1 MRTKLTVVIML
12 MLVLTSTTAYAEDG
26 NGWNDNGNQSG
37 TQIQYAS
44 YNNTIPTVTID
55 DLIDWANRKGF
66 EIIHFLQSLFYP
78 FAIIIFIVSAFL
90 TLLGSISSGDMAGRG
105 LMGMISAS
113 VLYAVVLYSPLIMQ
127 TFVGWVAS

>member
-1 MRTKLTVVIML
+1 MRTKLIVVIVL
-12 MLVLTSTTAYAEDG
+12 MLISSISVYAEDG
-26 NGWNDNGNQSG
+26 NGWNDNGTQSG
-37 TQIQYAS
+37 TRIKYAS
-44 YNNTIPTVTID
+44 YENTIPTVTID
-55 DLIDWANRKGF
+55 DLVNWANRKGF
-66 EIIHFLQSLFYP
+66 EVIHFLQSLFYP